1 MSEKEVGFKSLE
13 SSQSEWKSQLKKI
26 EDAIPDGK
34 DDKLA
39 HNYHFFATTYDRKTK
54 QYSYLTW
61 QPSQSMKK
69 GV

>member
-54 QYSYLTW
+54 
-61 QPSQSMKK
+61 
-69 GV
+69 